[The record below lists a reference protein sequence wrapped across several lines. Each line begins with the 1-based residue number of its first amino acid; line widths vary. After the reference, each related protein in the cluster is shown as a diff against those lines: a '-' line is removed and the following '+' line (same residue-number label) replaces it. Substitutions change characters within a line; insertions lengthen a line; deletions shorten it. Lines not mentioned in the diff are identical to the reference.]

1 MEELRL
7 IDDEANEVWKVTSD
21 ESAEWLIEKVNEDL
35 IEKARY
41 RLSLEN
47 RIKDLQ
53 DKLNKLNDEER
64 QAIERRNSHLLE
76 YFETIDEKF
85 KKKTKTMEKYR
96 LPSGEIVKKYPSP
109 EYKRDADKLLGWI
122 KTNKLNDYVEV
133 KEIAKWADLKKVT
146 TIAGGQVVYVD
157 TGEII
162 EGVELIERPPVIE
175 FKEG

>member
-1 MEELRL
+1 MEELMV
-7 IDDEANEVWKVTSD
+7 NEVWKVTSD

-35 IEKARY
+35 IEKARF

-53 DKLNKLNDEER
+53 EKLNNLNDEER
-64 QAIERRNSHLLE
+64 QAIERRNSYLLE

-122 KTNKLNDYVEV
+122 KNNELNDYVEV
-133 KEIAKWADLKKVT
+133 KESPKWSELKKST
-146 TIAGGQVVYVD
+146 SIAGGQVVFND

-162 EGVELIERPPVIE
+162 EGVELIERSPVLE